1 MWGGVT
7 WSGLFEKSVSDEQEE
22 LRSEVERF
30 WSREANSEK
39 ADEVIYVRE
48 KEKLI
53 LESGR

>member
-7 WSGLFEKSVSDEQEE
+7 WSGLFEKSVSDEQE